1 MPRPRGGKNE
11 QETHLGESAVKKN
24 SSPRG
29 SITEQGPDGAGLASH
44 IFALLQTHV
53 HRGREGEYA
62 HAVM

>member
-1 MPRPRGGKNE
+1 M
-11 QETHLGESAVKKN
+11 GESAVKKN